1 MSEHDRAQRESPPIP
16 DGPRVGLATFDASDP
31 DATFRPI
38 EHFPAPPSPGPGRS
52 AWWALWPLA
61 GWLVNLAALV
71 TAGVIVTSVGA
82 DDPFAYV
89 AWAAI
94 FGMVNASLRPP
105 SRLGR
110 GPHAAIVSA
119 ALSLAVNLVMV
130 WLMTAT
136 APPFH
141 APDVAA
147 MAKAAAV
154 MWLANLPLRLL
165 IRRRSSAAVSG

>member
-31 DATFRPI
+31 DATFRPV
-38 EHFPAPPSPGPGRS
+38 EPFQRPPSRGHRRA
-52 AWWALWPLA
+52 AWWALWLFV
-61 GWLVNLAALV
+61 GWLVNLTALV
-71 TAGVIVTSVGA
+71 TAGLIVTSVGA

-89 AWAAI
+89 AWAVI
-94 FGMVNASLRPP
+94 FGLVNASLRPA
-105 SRLGR
+105 SKLGR

-119 ALSLAVNLVMV
+119 AFSLAVNVVMV

-141 APDVAA
+141 APGVAA
-147 MAKAAAV
+147 VAKAAAV
-154 MWLANLPLRLL
+154 MWLANLPIRLL
-165 IRRRSSAAVSG
+165 IRRRQTPAMSG

>member
-1 MSEHDRAQRESPPIP
+1 VSEHDRAQRESPPIP

-38 EHFPAPPSPGPGRS
+38 EPFQPPHSRERRRA
-52 AWWALWPLA
+52 AWWALWLFV

-71 TAGVIVTSVGA
+71 TAGLIVTSVGA

-89 AWAAI
+89 AWAAV
-94 FGMVNASLRPP
+94 FGLVNARLPLA

-110 GPHAAIVSA
+110 APRAAIVSA
-119 ALSLAVNLVMV
+119 VLSLAVNVVMV
-130 WLMTAT
+130 WLMTAV

-141 APDVAA
+141 APGVAA
-147 MAKAAAV
+147 IAKAAAL

-165 IRRRSSAAVSG
+165 IRRRPTRAVSA

>member
-1 MSEHDRAQRESPPIP
+1 VSEHDRAQGESPPIP

-38 EHFPAPPSPGPGRS
+38 EPFQPPASPGRRRA
-52 AWWALWPLA
+52 AWCALWLFV

-71 TAGVIVTSVGA
+71 IAGLIVTSLGA

-89 AWAAI
+89 AWAAV
-94 FGMVNASLRPP
+94 FGLVNACLPLT

-110 GPHAAIVSA
+110 GPRAAIVSA
-119 ALSLAVNLVMV
+119 ALPLAVNVVMV
-130 WLMTAT
+130 WLMTAV
-136 APPFH
+136 APPLH
-141 APDVAA
+141 APGVAA
-147 MAKAAAV
+147 IAKAAAL

-165 IRRRSSAAVSG
+165 IRRRATPAISG